1 MPKIFDFPREE
12 YEQRYRRTWKLMRR
26 YGLDGLLVM
35 TEPNYRYFTGHR
47 SQFWVSNARPF
58 YAVIVPDRAP
68 VALVTFTEGEV
79 FKGSSWLSDVR
90 TWLGFADDSLPF
102 LTDILKE
109 LHLKRARV
117 GVDFGL
123 EMRLGIPLTTF
134 RKLEALNKAIKFVD
148 GSPLLWELRLIKT
161 PRELAYITKAC
172 RAADEGLR
180 AGWRHARVG
189 MTERDVRQHMAAK
202 MIEAG
207 ADKVGFLP
215 MTSGPGNYTRFLMD
229 PTDRRLKKGDIVWV
243 DAGCSVN
250 GYWSDFNRIAAVGAA
265 RPEQRKAYKVVRELT
280 SEILD
285 KIRPGVSVAQ
295 LAAENARAHK
305 RRGIAVPGNIPGRIG
320 HGSGMDMTEP
330 PSVASF
336 DQTVLKAGMVI
347 HIEPKMIYDYGPFQ
361 LEEVVAVTEKGYE
374 LLSPQAPIALPVAGR
389 ASL

>member
-1 MPKIFDFPREE
+1 MPLISDFPPSE
-12 YEQRYRRTWKLMRR
+12 YEQRYQRAWTLMRT

-35 TEPNYRYFTGHR
+35 TESNYRYLTGHR

-58 YAVIVPDRAP
+58 YAIMVPDRPP

-79 FKGSSWLSDVR
+79 FRGSSWLEDVR

-102 LTDILKE
+102 LTDIFRE

-134 RKLEALNKAIKFVD
+134 RKLEALNRGITFVD
-148 GSPLLWELRLIKT
+148 GSPLLWDLRLIKT
-161 PRELAYITKAC
+161 PRELAYIRRAC
-172 RAADEGLR
+172 RAADAGLR
-180 AGWRHARVG
+180 AGWRRARAG
-189 MTERDVRQHMAAK
+189 MAEREVRQHMAAS

-229 PTDRRLKKGDIVWV
+229 PTDRRLEPGDIIWA

-250 GYWSDFNRIAAVGAA
+250 GYWSDFNRIAAVDAA
-265 RPEQRKAYKVVRELT
+265 SPEQRKAYRVVRELT

-285 KIRPGVSVAQ
+285 KIRPGVPVSE
-295 LAAENARAHK
+295 LAAENARAHQ

-320 HGSGMDMTEP
+320 HGSGLDMTEP
-330 PSVASF
+330 PSVAAF
-336 DQTVLKAGMVI
+336 DHTPLQAGMVI

-361 LEEVVAVTEKGYE
+361 LEEVVAVTDAGYE
-374 LLSPQAPIALPVAGR
+374 FLSPRAPAALPLTGR
-389 ASL
+389 G